1 MTGSNLQ
8 AISALLQA
16 VKGYTDETIEASVIE
31 YISQES
37 AMKFVY
43 EGEFEHFQDKADR
56 ALVNKFKAKLF
67 PVNAEF
73 VIEFFEA
80 LLDQD
85 NITANG
91 IVFTPQYIANYIF
104 DVATKTYDFTRLP
117 KIIDPGCGCG
127 IFLAASAVRLHAI
140 TGWTFKK
147 ILKEAIFGIELD
159 DANASVKLF

>member
-104 DVATKTYDFTRLP
+104 DVATKTYEKCARGVLQFSYTISRY
-117 KIIDPGCGCG
+117 KG
-127 IFLAASAVRLHAI
+127 IGA
-140 TGWTFKK
+140 FKRRK
-147 ILKEAIFGIELD
+147 GKML
-159 DANASVKLF
+159 

>member
-43 EGEFEHFQDKADR
+43 EGELEHFQDKADR

-91 IVFTPQYIANYIF
+91 IAVSYTHLTLPTIA
-104 DVATKTYDFTRLP
+104 
-117 KIIDPGCGCG
+117 
-127 IFLAASAVRLHAI
+127 
-140 TGWTFKK
+140 
-147 ILKEAIFGIELD
+147 
-159 DANASVKLF
+159 